1 LRLIGGWREDRAS
14 GEAGL
19 TAAGLL
25 MFGQWTSIAEA
36 FPLYFLDYQE
46 RPADAQSQ
54 TRWLDRIVPDGAW
67 SGNLYD
73 FFRRVIRKL
82 TEDLKVPF
90 VLQGGE
96 RVDDTPAHQA
106 LREALVN
113 TLIHADYTG
122 RASVLV
128 VKQPSGFVFRNPG
141 MMRVP
146 ALIALS
152 GGESDCR
159 NHTLHQM
166 FLFINLGERAGSG
179 LPKIRSGWEVQ
190 GQVLRLEDSFEPYEQ
205 TQLEMVWN
213 PSYLGVSTETPLKTP
228 EKILAAMSNKA
239 DITIPELAHLLEK
252 SESAVKRAIRKLR
265 DAGQIERIGADKGG
279 RWEVRS

>member
-1 LRLIGGWREDRAS
+1 
-14 GEAGL
+14 
-19 TAAGLL
+19 
-25 MFGQWTSIAEA
+25 
-36 FPLYFLDYQE
+36 
-46 RPADAQSQ
+46 
-54 TRWLDRIVPDGAW
+54 
-67 SGNLYD
+67 
-73 FFRRVIRKL
+73 
-82 TEDLKVPF
+82 
-90 VLQGGE
+90 
-96 RVDDTPAHQA
+96 
-106 LREALVN
+106 
-113 TLIHADYTG
+113 
-122 RASVLV
+122 
-128 VKQPSGFVFRNPG
+128 
-141 MMRVP
+141 
-146 ALIALS
+146 
-152 GGESDCR
+152 
-159 NHTLHQM
+159 M

-228 EKILAAMSNKA
+228 LKTPEKILAAMSNKA